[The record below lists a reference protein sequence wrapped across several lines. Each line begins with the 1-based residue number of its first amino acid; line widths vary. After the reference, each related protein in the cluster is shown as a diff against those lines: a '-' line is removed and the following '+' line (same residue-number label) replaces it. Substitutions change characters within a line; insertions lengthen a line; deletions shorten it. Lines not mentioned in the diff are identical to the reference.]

1 MTTYAFGQIENMVLA
16 AVKTV
21 PLGQMAG
28 QRIIWQ
34 LQKQLEN
41 HSHTIATQVSE
52 IYQLYL
58 DHTPQLEP
66 CSSFTKNQRSINFF
80 YQQLN
85 MSANLPYLAKL
96 SSQHERQY
104 SRLFRS

>member
-1 MTTYAFGQIENMVLA
+1 
-16 AVKTV
+16 
-21 PLGQMAG
+21 MAG

-34 LQKQLEN
+34 LQKQLES
-41 HSHTIATQVSE
+41 HSHTIATQVSQV
-52 IYQLYL
+52 YQFYL
-58 DHTPQLEP
+58 NQTAQLEP
-66 CSSFTKNQRSINFF
+66 CSSFNETHSAQPSIRFF